1 MILVTGATGNVGR
14 RALEMLLAQGREVRA
29 TSRAPE
35 RATWPA
41 GVPTVA
47 LDLADPASLATALEG
62 VEAVFLF
69 AAPGCGPG
77 FVAAAE
83 AAGVRR
89 VVLLSSGSVDD
100 ESEEQDGP
108 IAAYHAEI
116 ERALRGSTLEWTFLR
131 PDVFAAN
138 TLMWAGQTKGGG
150 DVVRGAYA
158 EATAAPIHEADIAAV
173 AVAAL
178 TEDGHAGEIHRLTGP
193 QSLTHADQA
202 QIIGEVLGRPVTYQ
216 ELPAETVREAMSA
229 HVPGP
234 VLDDI
239 LKVWADSAGRPALVT
254 ADVEKI
260 TGRAPRSYRD
270 WVSEHA
276 AAF

>member
-14 RALEMLLAQGREVRA
+14 HALEMLLGQGREVRA
-29 TSRAPE
+29 ASRAPE

-41 GVPTVA
+41 GVRTVA
-47 LDLADPASLATALEG
+47 ADLADPASLATALAG

-69 AAPGCGPG
+69 AVPGSGPD

-89 VVLLSSGSVDD
+89 VVLLSSGAVDD
-100 ESEEQDGP
+100 EAEEQDGP

-116 ERALRGSTLEWTFLR
+116 EQALRGSDLEWTFLR

-138 TLMWAGQTKGGG
+138 TLMWAAQTKAG

-158 EATAAPIHEADIAAV
+158 DATAAPIHEADIAAV

-178 TEDGHAGEIHRLTGP
+178 TEDGHAGEIYRLTGP
-193 QSLTHADQA
+193 QSLSHADQA
-202 QIIGEVLGRPVTYQ
+202 EIIGEVLGRPITYQ
-216 ELPAETVREAMSA
+216 ELPVETVRRAMSA
-229 HVPGP
+229 HVPGAI
-234 VLDDI
+234 LDGI
-239 LKVWADSAGRPALVT
+239 LKAWADSVGRPALVT

-260 TGRAPRSYRD
+260 TGRTARSYRD
-270 WVSEHA
+270 WVSDHA

>member
-14 RALEMLLAQGREVRA
+14 HALEMLLAQGREVRA
-29 TSRAPE
+29 MSREPE

-41 GVPTVA
+41 GVQTVA
-47 LDLADPASLATALEG
+47 ADLTDPASLATALAG

-69 AAPGCGPG
+69 AVPGSGPA

-100 ESEEQDGP
+100 EAEEQDGP

-116 ERALRGSTLEWTFLR
+116 EQALRGSSLEWTFLR

-138 TLMWAGQTKGGG
+138 TLMWAGQTKSG

-158 EATAAPIHEADIAAV
+158 DATAAPIHEADIAAV

-178 TEDGHAGEIHRLTGP
+178 TEDGHAGEIYWLTGP
-193 QSLTHADQA
+193 QSLSHADQA
-202 QIIGEVLGRPVTYQ
+202 DIIGDVLGRPITYE
-216 ELPAETVREAMSA
+216 ELPVEAVRQAMSA

-234 VLDDI
+234 ILDGI
-239 LKVWADSAGRPALVT
+239 LKVWADSVGRPALVT

-260 TGRAPRSYRD
+260 TGRTARSYRD
-270 WVSEHA
+270 WVSDHA